1 MFKFK
6 NKEKKKDVKQIYFQ
20 DKPIT
25 DYADDYIGFESEAD
39 MLLDEI
45 VNDSKVIGLI
55 SDYGS
60 GKSSIISLLESNINN
75 IKKYG
80 KINHVSNY
88 NFDKND
94 VKKINII
101 RVNLFDADGI
111 ISTDDRLELHKKM
124 IIELAKHKNRNLK
137 YILKR
142 VNPAYRVI
150 DVDTKNII
158 SKILFF
164 VGIALILLNLIFKTG
179 LLSYWKMDFIPYN
192 IINFFKAIC
201 SSGGVFGF
209 IFLISS
215 AIAGKIVI
223 SYSKSYTG
231 KEFGEYDAQL
241 LFDKVMDDYDV
252 IVLEDLDR
260 LNKPGDVK
268 SFIYEI
274 YSYYSNFKKVTF
286 ILPITQHI
294 FDNMDVSNKED
305 NNSKKMIDKKYKLFT
320 SVLHLPS
327 IMNSDFTGILRELLI
342 SKKNNLSK
350 DLNDIFQ
357 FDNPVW
363 NELAKGKDLNIRI
376 IKHRLNEAMHLALSN
391 NSRFDSFSIE
401 SCVIF
406 TYLKET
412 YGDAFNDI
420 IKEELDNGISSF
432 KFKQM
437 VDEYLIY
444 DGDDEFDKFSQNY
457 TSNDELERDIIN
469 ALNEGYI
476 DYNYERYIF
485 NYSKNNKIFNTDESN
500 LYNSYISDVDYIY
513 DENKIKSVLE
523 NSHDWLDDA
532 IKRRKD
538 LNINKNLVN
547 SLPKNIFDSIS
558 IFDYIYGI
566 LSKEEKSELYLKKL
580 SLSDNKSS
588 FTLKAL
594 DKISSYYSSDML
606 SDYFE
611 SIKDDFRTNSETINI
626 INTRKK
632 LLNIFN
638 ERNSCLLTFYDKS
651 FPIVSIDE
659 LNIINSNGNN
669 IYDFIDS
676 SLINA
681 NNIAL
686 YVDYVNN
693 VDNIET
699 NTTNNYFLGL
709 GNDCVDY
716 ISKNL
721 KSLEF
726 LSDDQK
732 RDFFES
738 KGKYINVSDIKEI
751 MAFINNINYS
761 YSVLEQNAIDKLNAN
776 LIGEDEYN
784 GFVNS
789 LPFANKVTIEF
800 LENDKCF
807 FPINS
812 KLLDQLKSEKKYY
825 GYYKFKTIN
834 DGVIPVIDESN
845 ADSISRMIYSNQK
858 FNEYIF
864 DSYDFVNY
872 IISNKIYDDYPS
884 NFAMG
889 LVHGNQ
895 TYNLIKYILSN
906 SNLLDVNEYLNTIS
920 NLDIPYFEFKSL
932 ILEFG
937 NIFSNLNN
945 ETYINLYN
953 VSNRNIKSQIKKK
966 FLRKN

>member
-6 NKEKKKDVKQIYFQ
+6 NKEEKKDIKQIYFQ

-25 DYADDYIGFESEAD
+25 DYVDDYIGFESEAD

-80 KINHVSNY
+80 KINHDSNY

-101 RVNLFDADGI
+101 RVNLFDADGN
-111 ISTDDRLELHKKM
+111 ISKDDRLELHKKM

-142 VNPAYRVI
+142 VNPAYRII
-150 DVDTKNII
+150 DVDTKNIF

-164 VGIALILLNLIFKTG
+164 AGIALILLNLIYKTG
-179 LLSYWKMDFIPYN
+179 LLSYWKMDFIPDN
-192 IINFFKAIC
+192 IISFLKAIC

-209 IFLISS
+209 ILLISS

-223 SYSKSYTG
+223 SYSKTYTG

-260 LNKPGDVK
+260 LNKPDDVK

-294 FDNMDVSNKED
+294 FDNMDVSDKEED
-305 NNSKKMIDKKYKLFT
+305 NNLKKMIDKKYKLFT

-327 IMNSDFTGILRELLI
+327 IMNRDFTGILRELLA
-342 SKKNNLSK
+342 SKKNYLSK

-363 NELAKGKDLNIRI
+363 NELAKGKNLNIRI
-376 IKHRLNEAMHLALSN
+376 IKHRLNEAMHLALLN
-391 NSRFDSFSIE
+391 NSRFNSFSIE
-401 SCVIF
+401 SCIIF

-412 YGDAFNDI
+412 YCSDFNEL

-432 KFKQM
+432 KFKKM

-444 DGDDEFDKFSQNY
+444 DGDGEFEQFSQKY
-457 TSNDELERDIIN
+457 TSNEALEKDIID
-469 ALNEGYI
+469 ALNSGYI

-500 LYNSYISDVDYIY
+500 LYNSYIANDDYIY
-513 DENKIKSVLE
+513 DEEKIKSILN
-523 NSHDWLDDA
+523 NSHDWLDKA
-532 IKRRKD
+532 IQRRKE
-538 LNINKNLVN
+538 LNINKNLVD
-547 SLPKNIFDSIS
+547 SLPKNIYDSIS
-558 IFDYIYGI
+558 VFDYIFSK
-566 LSKEEKSELYLKKL
+566 LRKEEKSEFYLKKL
-580 SLSDNKSS
+580 SLSNNKSS
-588 FTLKAL
+588 FTLKSL
-594 DKISSYYSSDML
+594 EKISSYYNEDML
-606 SDYFE
+606 IEYFE
-611 SIKDDFRTNSETINI
+611 TVKEDFKTNSDAINV

-638 ERNSCLLTFYDKS
+638 DKNSCLLTFYDDA
-651 FPIVSIDE
+651 FPVASIDE
-659 LNIINSNGNN
+659 LKVINSNGNT

-676 SLINA
+676 SLINT

-686 YVDYVNN
+686 YVDYVNGI
-693 VDNIET
+693 DDIET
-699 NTTNNYFLGL
+699 DTTNDYFLGL

-716 ISKNL
+716 ISKHL
-721 KSLEF
+721 KSLEKM
-726 LSDDQK
+726 SDNQK
-732 RDFFES
+732 KEYFDN
-738 KGKYINVSDIKEI
+738 KGKYINITGLKEI
-751 MAFINNINYS
+751 MTFTNNINYS
-761 YSVLEQNAIDKLNAN
+761 YPSLEQSVIDKLNAN
-776 LIGEDEYN
+776 LINIDEYKEYI
-784 GFVNS
+784 NS
-789 LPFANKVTIEF
+789 LPFANNVTLEF
-800 LENDKCF
+800 LGNDICF
-807 FPINS
+807 FPINT
-812 KLLDQLKSEKKYY
+812 KLLEQLKSEKMYY
-825 GYYKFKTIN
+825 EYYKFKTIN
-834 DGVIPVIDESN
+834 DGVIPNIDEKN
-845 ADSISRMIYSNQK
+845 ANSISRLIYGNQK
-858 FNEYIF
+858 FGVYVSDNYYF
-864 DSYDFVNY
+864 SNY
-872 IISNKIYDDYPS
+872 IIYNKIYEDYPP
-884 NFAMG
+884 NFAMN
-889 LVHGNQ
+889 LVSGKQ
-895 TYNLIKYILSN
+895 TYNLIKFVFDN
-906 SNLLDVNEYLNTIS
+906 SNILDVNDYLSNIS
-920 NLDIPYFEFKSL
+920 NLDIPYSEFKSL
-932 ILEFG
+932 ALEF
-937 NIFSNLNN
+937 NDIFSNLNE
-945 ETYINLYN
+945 ETYTHLYN
-953 VSNRNIKSQIKKK
+953 ISNTSIKGQIKKR
-966 FLRKN
+966 FL